1 MRYGLSETIIEKLLL
16 VFTLTSEVEE
26 AILFG
31 SRAKGTYKEG
41 SDIDIAL
48 KGQEINLILLRK
60 IELDIDNFYLP
71 YKVDLVIFSNIEEA
85 LLTDHINRVGICIYK
100 KILKQKQLTPDK

>member
-1 MRYGLSETIIEKLLL
+1 MRYGLSETVIER
-16 VFTLTSEVEE
+16 LTSVFASNPKIEV

-48 KGQEINLILLRK
+48 KGDLLDLPALRK
-60 IELDIDNFYLP
+60 IELEIDVLFLP
-71 YKVDLVIFSNIEEA
+71 YAVDMILFHKINEP
-85 LLTDHINRVGICIYK
+85 LLTEHIKRFGICIYK
-100 KILKQKQLTPDK
+100 KQTKSA